1 VKRKQ
6 HAKKYAK
13 MFLNV
18 VGIDEAPKA
27 IEELKTVHA
36 LMVKSKEFRVFL
48 ESPGFSLED
57 RRGVLEGFMPLLALS
72 DYTVRFITRLTEE
85 RIISA
90 LSQVISIVTA
100 LYLER
105 KKRVM
110 VVVMTPAEVH
120 EMYALMLKA
129 SLKQLTG
136 KDVDIEYVID
146 PSLLGGMCI
155 KVGSTMYDNSIKGQL
170 RLLKDDLMKG

>member
-6 HAKKYAK
+6 HVKKYAK

-18 VGIDEAPKA
+18 IGIDEAPKA
-27 IEELKTVHA
+27 IEELKTVNA
-36 LMVKSKEFRVFL
+36 LMVKRKDFRVFM

-57 RRGVLEGFMPLLALS
+57 RRVALEGFMPLLALS
-72 DYTVRFITRLTEE
+72 DFTVKFIMRLIEE

-90 LSQVISIVTA
+90 LSQVINIVTS

-110 VVVMTPAEVH
+110 VAVITPTEVH
-120 EMYALMLKA
+120 EMYALMLRA

-136 KDVDIEYVID
+136 KDVDIEYVLD

>member
-1 VKRKQ
+1 MKHKQ
-6 HAKKYAK
+6 NLKKYAR

-18 VGIDEAPKA
+18 IGIDEAPKA
-27 IEELKTVHA
+27 IEELKAVNA
-36 LMVKSKEFRVFL
+36 LMEKSKDFRVFM

-57 RRGVLEGFMPLLALS
+57 RRAALEGFMPLLALS
-72 DYTVRFITRLTEE
+72 DFTVKFIVRLIEE

-90 LSQVISIVTA
+90 LSQVINIVIS

-105 KKRVM
+105 KKRVK
-110 VVVMTPAEVH
+110 VSVITPTEVH
-120 EMYALMLKA
+120 EMYALMLRA
-129 SLKQLTG
+129 SLKELTG
-136 KDVDIEYVID
+136 KDVDIEYVLD
-146 PSLLGGMCI
+146 PSLLGGMRI